1 MTRTLVLVFL
11 FLLFAAGPV
20 PADGYK
26 GPVELIPSSDSQSL
40 YVLNRDAREIAIVS
54 IGEQK
59 VTRTIALP
67 LVPNSMVLAPDGKTL
82 YVGAGDYQGKILIV
96 DVGAGKVSGEIP
108 SGHTP
113 CGLVVSPD
121 GKTVY
126 ACLRFDTCVAQY
138 DVSTRKEQRRFSALH
153 EPINSVI
160 TKDGTK
166 IYVANFLPHDPS
178 DGADVAAEITAI
190 DLTSGKSKNIRLP
203 NGSSSMHGIF
213 LSPDGK
219 YVYTTAILAR
229 YQLPTSQLERGWMN
243 TNGFSIIDAAKS
255 EFVNTVLLD
264 DVDLGAANPWPIA
277 SSPDGKRVYVGLAGT
292 HELCI
297 VEMDK
302 ALEKL
307 ASLPKD
313 EAQAKA
319 TGANVSKTAENVPQD
334 LAFLVGMKKRVRLNG
349 KGPRSLAVVGTKVY
363 IGMYFDDT
371 IVVVDTKSRRTK
383 AKEFVALGPKPVM
396 TPERLGELHWHD
408 ATLCFQYWQSC
419 ASCHPDARTDAL
431 NWDLLNDGIG
441 NPKNAKSMLFSMKTH
456 PAMWH
461 GVRETGQYVIRTG
474 FKFILFAVRPE
485 NEYKEIEAYLSAM
498 KPLPSPRLVNGKLSE
513 SAQRGKKLFESE
525 RLACTKCH
533 MGEYL
538 TDMKMHD
545 VGSRASYDQMDN
557 FVTPTLREVWRTSP
571 YMHDGRYI
579 NMKDVFKEGC
589 HGDVFGDVAN
599 LNDKELDDLV
609 EYILSL

>member
-1 MTRTLVLVFL
+1 MTRTFVLVF
-11 FLLFAAGPV
+11 FVLLFAITPV
-20 PADGYK
+20 RADGYK
-26 GPVELIPSSDSQSL
+26 GPIELIPSSDSQFL
-40 YVLNRDAREIAIVS
+40 YVLNRDAKEIAVVHL
-54 IGEQK
+54 GDQK
-59 VTRTIALP
+59 VVKTISLP
-67 LVPNSMVLAPDGKTL
+67 LTPNSMSLSPEGKTL
-82 YVGAGDYQGKILIV
+82 YVGAGEYQGKILIV
-96 DVGAGKVSGEIP
+96 DPAGGKVTGEIP

-113 CGLVVSPD
+113 CGLVISPD
-121 GKTVY
+121 GKTVF
-126 ACLRFDTCVAQY
+126 ACLRFETCVAQY
-138 DVSTRKEQRRFSALH
+138 DVASKKEQRRFPALH
-153 EPINSVI
+153 EPINSVM
-160 TKDGTK
+160 TKDGKK

-190 DLTSGKSKNIRLP
+190 DLTSGKTKNIRLP

-277 SSPDGKRVYVGLAGT
+277 SSSDGKRVFVGLAGT

-334 LAFLVGMKKRVRLNG
+334 LAFLVGMKKRVRLEG
-349 KGPRSLAVVGTKVY
+349 KGPRSLAVVGTKVF

-396 TPERLGELHWHD
+396 TPARLGELHWHD

-441 NPKNAKSMLFSMKTH
+441 NPKNAKSMLFSMRTH

-461 GVRETGQYVIRTG
+461 GVRETGQYAIRTG

-485 NEYKEIEAYLSAM
+485 NEYKEIEAYLDAM
-498 KPLPSPRLVNGKLSE
+498 KPCPSPLLVNGKLSPAAE
-513 SAQRGKKLFESE
+513 RGKKLFESD

-533 MGEYL
+533 LGEYF

-571 YMHDGRYI
+571 YMHDGRYV

-589 HGDVFGDVAN
+589 HGDVFGDVAG

-609 EYILSL
+609 EYVLSL

>member
-461 GVRETGQYVIRTG
+461 GVRETGQYAIRTG